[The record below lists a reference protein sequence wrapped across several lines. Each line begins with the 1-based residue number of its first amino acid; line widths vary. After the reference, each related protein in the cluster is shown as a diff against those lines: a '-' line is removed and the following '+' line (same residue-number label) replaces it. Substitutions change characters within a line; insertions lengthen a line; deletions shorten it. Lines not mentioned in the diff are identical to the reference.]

1 VYKTW
6 VKKHD
11 VKTKASKDKAAY
23 WKTRIYQSGSTEEE
37 KKRSN
42 YLCAFQFNNRRMW
55 MSLSTPDKSKAAD
68 KALAIYRSLV
78 ANGWEATLQKYKPHH
93 SEKKIDLTVGEF
105 LQAVRENCRME
116 PGTRISYE
124 TCLRRI
130 VSDIFKISGDR
141 YDWHGQGRAAWLQEV
156 HSVKLAKLTCEKV
169 QQWQTAFL
177 NAAEPDPLSQRR
189 AKTSC
194 NSTLHRAKSLFST
207 RVLDSLEGVV
217 ELPSPLPFSK
227 VKFSERQ
234 NLKYQSD
241 IDIDDLIRAAESELA
256 VTAPEQ
262 FKIFLLGAMAG
273 LRRLEIDLLEWS
285 SFKWQSNE
293 IQIKPTQFFQ
303 AKTKDSYGEVQVD
316 PELMSVFR
324 GYRPRA
330 SSDFVIESNLKP
342 SSATW
347 NRYRCQPHFR
357 ALAAWLRG
365 KGIEG
370 NKPIHV
376 LRKEF
381 GSRINQLG
389 DIHAASRALRHADIA
404 VTAAFY
410 SDNRRRVT
418 TDFGRLLKS
427 SPTNVLAI
435 DRSDVQE
442 AM

>member
-1 VYKTW
+1 MNE
-6 VKKHD
+6 
-11 VKTKASKDKAAY
+11 TKYSKSDDRY
-23 WKTRIYQSGSTEEE
+23 WKRRIYKSVSTRDGKEN
-37 KKRSN
+37 KN
-42 YLCAFQFNNRRMW
+42 YSCAFQFGGPEGRKW
-55 MSLSTPDKSKAAD
+55 LSLGTADKSKAAK
-68 KALAIYRSLV
+68 KAKAIYKSLTT
-78 ANGWEATLQKYKPHH
+78 NGWEVTLAKFKPAMTK
-93 SEKKIDLTVGEF
+93 KKIDITVGEF
-105 LQAVRENCRME
+105 LNAVRENCQLAT
-116 PGTRISYE
+116 GTQISYE

-141 YDWHGQGRAAWLQEV
+141 YDWHGQGRDKWLQEV
-156 HSVKLAKLTCEKV
+156 HAVKLAKLTPEKV

-177 NAAEPDPLSQRR
+177 NSAEPDPLSQRR
-189 AKTSC
+189 AKTSA

-207 RVLDSLEGVV
+207 HVLTSLEGVV
-217 ELPSPLPFSK
+217 ELPAPLPFSK

-285 SFKWQSNE
+285 SFKWQTNE

-303 AKTKDSYGEVQVD
+303 AKTKESYGSVQVD

-357 ALAAWLRG
+357 ALAAWLREHG
-365 KGIEG
+365 VEG

-410 SDNRRRVT
+410 SDSRKRVT

-427 SPTNVLAI
+427 APGNVVSI
-435 DRSDVQE
+435 SDMQE
-442 AM
+442 AV